1 MLTHRRSD
9 LTDHSLHPQNPSH
22 VDPVTAHPGVTLET
36 SCSPEGPAEGECC
49 RSCTPPSAPPPR
61 PPMPTMGV
69 TTLEGVEV
77 CQDGEDFCLTTEGG
91 MEALGA
97 QESSMGEMSPQRN
110 NENRLPFQIFPEPV
124 EVSLSPEGSPNHL
137 QQFSP
142 SEKERLPSIMVEPTD
157 MSEVESG
164 ELRWPPEDMEFCSE
178 EDDLFLE
185 QCIPPANIADWGEEE
200 EEKSVVINHQQNT
213 SLIDLQSDAFRDET
227 PILPPSSSPALN

>member
-1 MLTHRRSD
+1 
-9 LTDHSLHPQNPSH
+9 
-22 VDPVTAHPGVTLET
+22 
-36 SCSPEGPAEGECC
+36 
-49 RSCTPPSAPPPR
+49 
-61 PPMPTMGV
+61 MPTIGV

-91 MEALGA
+91 MEVLGA

-110 NENRLPFQIFPEPV
+110 NENRLPFQIFPDPV

-142 SEKERLPSIMVEPTD
+142 SEKERLPSIVVEPTD

-164 ELRWPPEDMEFCSE
+164 ELRWPPEDMDFCSE
-178 EDDLFLE
+178 EDEDLFLE

-200 EEKSVVINHQQNT
+200 ETSVVINHQQNT
-213 SLIDLQSDAFRDET
+213 SLIDLQSDVFRDET
-227 PILPPSSSPALN
+227 PILPPCSSPALN